1 MILMKFTPGFTIK
14 SLVAA
19 NEDLTIEIVGV
30 NLKGYEIFKYEVLED
45 VNQQQD
51 RQIFQN
57 SLATSYQSLSQ

>member
-51 RQIFQN
+51 RQIF
-57 SLATSYQSLSQ
+57 